1 MALSEQVPGSRELLV
16 HCGSLSKV
24 LSPGLQLGCL
34 VSQGCFAY
42 PQTSY
47 RGTAANGSGR
57 FLVVNGHQYLLSIL
71 KSPFFIALGYLMWQ
85 FEMETVKHLQ
95 GGRPHKRTYTN

>member
-1 MALSEQVPGSRELLV
+1 VGIHPSLQALGLRVGN
-16 HCGSLSKV
+16 SLQV
-24 LSPGLQLGCL
+24 LSAGLQLGCL

-47 RGTAANGSGR
+47 RGTAANGSSR
-57 FLVVNGHQYLLSIL
+57 FFVVNGHHYLLSIL
-71 KSPFFIALGYLMWQ
+71 KNPFFIAMGYLIWQ